1 MNRYRTKSAGQLLTL
16 SIVGLTF
23 ATAYIHLSLGGLLFT
38 LNGIGYLVLGTAYLG
53 AATFPASL
61 LRDFG
66 WLARIGL
73 AGYTLLTIGA
83 YLAIGPYFALG
94 WIAKGVEAALVGLL
108 ALETLV
114 AYGDLAGLRRA
125 IAHSVR
131 PARRRGG
138 VEDA

>member
-1 MNRYRTKSAGQLLTL
+1 MNRYRTKTARRVLALLVAGLTL
-16 SIVGLTF
+16 L
-23 ATAYIHLSLGGLLFT
+23 TAYIHLSLGGLLFT
-38 LNGIGYLVLGTAYLG
+38 LNGIGYLVLGAAYLG
-53 AATFPASL
+53 AATFPISL

-73 AGYTLLTIGA
+73 TGYTLLTIGA

-94 WIAKGVEAALVGLL
+94 WIAKGVEAALLGLL
-108 ALETLV
+108 AVETLG

-131 PARRRGG
+131 AGCRRGG
-138 VEDA
+138 VGDA

>member
-1 MNRYRTKSAGQLLTL
+1 MNRYRTQTASPLLTL
-16 SIVGLTF
+16 SIVGLTL

-38 LNGIGYLVLGTAYLG
+38 LNGIGYLVLGAAYLG
-53 AATFPASL
+53 AATVPVSL
-61 LRDFG
+61 FRDFG

-108 ALETLV
+108 AVETLV
-114 AYGDLAGLRRA
+114 AYGDRAGLRRA

-131 PARRRGG
+131 AARRRGG
-138 VEDA
+138 VGDA